1 VSKLFL
7 CAPVMLIMRKVDISR
22 AANIFNFIR
31 CRSVAGE
38 RASAVAAQGS
48 RVRGLVKWAVK

>member
-1 VSKLFL
+1 MH
-7 CAPVMLIMRKVDISR
+7 VMLIMTKVDISS
-22 AANIFNFIR
+22 AANIFTLTR
-31 CRSVAGE
+31 CRGGAGE